1 MSATSEAKSCPP
13 KIQAASTKA
22 NRTLTTWCGTAI
34 EKEIESM
41 RRNNYPLRLQP
52 SLMAEARRLAEWEG
66 VALNQLF
73 NVAVAEKLASLR
85 TEEYL
90 RERIRRAGGSE
101 LEQILVRPK
110 IRNLP
115 MERDGL
121 LTDELQSF
129 GKKPQTEEQAAP
141 SPDVEPSAEVG
152 KAFGWATPRFG
163 KLKRHLEKTRGR

>member
-1 MSATSEAKSCPP
+1 MR
-13 KIQAASTKA
+13 AASTKA
-22 NRTLTTWCGTAI
+22 KRTLATWCGIAI
-34 EKEIESM
+34 EKELESM

-115 MERDGL
+115 MERDRL
-121 LTDELQSF
+121 LTDELQQGF
-129 GKKPQTEEQAAP
+129 GKKPQTEVQAAP
-141 SPDVEPSAEVG
+141 SPDLEPSAEVG

>member
-1 MSATSEAKSCPP
+1 MYEEFDAMKRS
-13 KIQAASTKA
+13 
-22 NRTLTTWCGTAI
+22 
-34 EKEIESM
+34 
-41 RRNNYPLRLQP
+41 NYPLRLQP

-101 LEQILVRPK
+101 LDQILVRPK

-115 MERDGL
+115 MEREGL
-121 LTDELQSF
+121 LPVELPFAAQDKQAQPAPPPDLERAGETGKPF
-129 GKKPQTEEQAAP
+129 GR
-141 SPDVEPSAEVG
+141 
-152 KAFGWATPRFG
+152 ATPQFG
-163 KLKRHLEKTRGR
+163 KLKKHLERTRSY